1 MNLNWIT
8 WSFLAMIGVSIFN
21 ILQILPSKNIEKN
34 INLQMF
40 YMRAI
45 LVIAGILAAISF
57 FIPGLQLNNKL
68 LKDANKYFDTKLLLG
83 SAISLVIFNILLL
96 FAFSKGGSL
105 AGVIINLNLLL
116 VILFGVFIMG
126 EKTNVNI
133 WLAVLL
139 YLASGIY
146 IVYEKNKISKK

>member
-1 MNLNWIT
+1 MRLNWIL

-34 INLQMF
+34 INLQLF

-45 LVIAGILAAISF
+45 LVLAGILAAVSF
-57 FIPGLQLNNKL
+57 LIPGLHLNNKL
-68 LKDANKYFDTKLLLG
+68 FKDAEKYFDSKLLLG

-116 VILFGVFIMG
+116 VILFGTFVMG
-126 EKTNVNI
+126 EKTNMNI
-133 WLAVLL
+133 WLAVLV

-146 IVYEKNKISKK
+146 IVYEKNRISK

>member
-1 MNLNWIT
+1 MKLNWII
-8 WSFLAMIGVSIFN
+8 WSFLAMIGVSVFN
-21 ILQILPSKNIEKN
+21 ILQILPNKNIEKN
-34 INLQMF
+34 INLQLF

-45 LVIAGILAAISF
+45 LVAAGLLAAISF

-68 LKDANKYFDTKLLLG
+68 FKDAEKYFDPKLLLG

-105 AGVIINLNLLL
+105 ADVIINLNLLL
-116 VILFGVFIMG
+116 VVLFGSFVMG
-126 EKTNVNI
+126 EKTYMNI
-133 WLAVLL
+133 WLAVLV

-146 IVYEKNKISKK
+146 IIYEKNRISK

>member
-1 MNLNWIT
+1 MKLNWEI
-8 WSFLAMIGVSIFN
+8 WSFLAMIGVSVFN
-21 ILQILPSKNIEKN
+21 ILQILPNKNIEKN
-34 INLQMF
+34 INLQLF

-45 LVIAGILAAISF
+45 LVAAGILAAVSF
-57 FIPGLQLNNKL
+57 LIPGLQLNNKL
-68 LKDANKYFDTKLLLG
+68 FSDAGKYFDPKLLG

-116 VILFGVFIMG
+116 VILFGTFVMG
-126 EKTNVNI
+126 EKTNMNI
-133 WLAVLL
+133 WLAVLV

-146 IVYEKNKISKK
+146 IVYEKNRISK

>member
-1 MNLNWIT
+1 MKLNWII
-8 WSFLAMIGVSIFN
+8 WSFLAMIGVSVFN
-21 ILQILPSKNIEKN
+21 ILQILPNKNIEKN
-34 INLQMF
+34 INLQLF

-45 LVIAGILAAISF
+45 LVAAGILAAISF

-68 LKDANKYFDTKLLLG
+68 FKDAEKYFDPKLLLG

-105 AGVIINLNLLL
+105 AGVIINLNLVLL
-116 VILFGVFIMG
+116 VLFGSFVMG
-126 EKTNVNI
+126 EKTNINI
-133 WLAVLL
+133 WLAVLV

-146 IVYEKNKISKK
+146 IIYEKNRISK

>member
-1 MNLNWIT
+1 
-8 WSFLAMIGVSIFN
+8 MIGVSVFN
-21 ILQILPSKNIEKN
+21 ILQILPNKNIEKN
-34 INLQMF
+34 INLQLF

-45 LVIAGILAAISF
+45 LVAAGILAAISF

-68 LKDANKYFDTKLLLG
+68 FKDAEKYFDPKLLLG

-105 AGVIINLNLLL
+105 ADVIINLNLLL
-116 VILFGVFIMG
+116 VVLFGSFVMG
-126 EKTNVNI
+126 EKTNINI
-133 WLAVLL
+133 WLAVLV

-146 IVYEKNKISKK
+146 IIYEKNRISK

>member
-1 MNLNWIT
+1 MKLNWIL

-21 ILQILPSKNIEKN
+21 ILQILPNKNIEKD

-40 YMRAI
+40 YMRSI
-45 LVIAGILAAISF
+45 LVIGGILAALSF
-57 FIPGLQLNNKL
+57 LIPGMQLNSKL
-68 LKDANKYFDTKLLLG
+68 LKESQKWFDPKLILG
-83 SAISLVIFNILLL
+83 SSIALVVFNILLL

-116 VILFGVFIMG
+116 VVLFGAFVLG
-126 EKTNVNI
+126 EKTNINI
-133 WLAVLL
+133 WIAVLV

-146 IVYEKNKISKK
+146 IVYEKNRISK

>member
-1 MNLNWIT
+1 MKLNWII
-8 WSFLAMIGVSIFN
+8 WSFLAMIGVSVFN
-21 ILQILPSKNIEKN
+21 ILQILPNKNIEKN
-34 INLQMF
+34 INLQLF

-45 LVIAGILAAISF
+45 LVAAGILAAISF

-68 LKDANKYFDTKLLLG
+68 FKDAEKYFDPKLLLG

-116 VILFGVFIMG
+116 VVLFGSFVMG
-126 EKTNVNI
+126 EKTNINI
-133 WLAVLL
+133 WLAVLV

-146 IVYEKNKISKK
+146 IIYEKNRISK

>member
-1 MNLNWIT
+1 MKLNWIS

-21 ILQILPSKNIEKN
+21 ILQILPNKNIEKN
-34 INLQMF
+34 INLQLF

-45 LVIAGILAAISF
+45 LVAAGILAAISF

-68 LKDANKYFDTKLLLG
+68 FKDAEKYFDLKLLLG

-105 AGVIINLNLLL
+105 ADVIINLNLLL
-116 VILFGVFIMG
+116 VVLFGSFVMG
-126 EKTNVNI
+126 EKTNMNI
-133 WLAVLL
+133 WLAVLV
-139 YLASGIY
+139 YLASGIF
-146 IVYEKNKISKK
+146 IVYEKNRISK

>member
-1 MNLNWIT
+1 MKLNWIL

-21 ILQILPSKNIEKN
+21 ILQILPNKNIEKD

-45 LVIAGILAAISF
+45 LLASGIIAGLSF
-57 FIPGLQLNNKL
+57 LVPGFQLNRKL
-68 LKDANKYFDTKLLLG
+68 MKDAEKYFDPKLLLG
-83 SAISLVIFNILLL
+83 SAVSLVVFNILLL

-116 VILFGVFIMG
+116 VLLFGAFIMG
-126 EKTNVNI
+126 EKTNMNI
-133 WLAVLL
+133 WLAVLV

-146 IVYEKNKISKK
+146 IVYEKNKISK